1 MHLIWQQNFYL
12 YSSKADR
19 FFYFQNKK
27 KYFKK
32 LTRTSYVNKKDHWLL
47 FLKNPAQI
55 RR

>member
-1 MHLIWQQNFYL
+1 MHLIWKLL

-27 KYFKK
+27 KYFKE

-47 FLKNPAQI
+47 FFFNELFI
-55 RR
+55 